1 MILFRTR
8 SYVKAGCHKACR
20 CAHVLPLTVCTYIL
34 HTSLTCVCPTLLPY
48 TVRSHHYLTDPRLL
62 THTSSHVNCRALS
75 FVRARLH
82 RFRAIVRK
90 QRAHII
96 SSSPV
101 KCAWLSHAHSVLQGV
116 PFVVYILKSA
126 RATVSVRACH
136 PYQTLALHVPVPVC
150 RMYCMPC

>member
-8 SYVKAGCHKACR
+8 SHVRAGCHKARR
-20 CAHVLPLTVCTYIL
+20 CVYVLPLTVCTYII
-34 HTSLTCVCPTLLPY
+34 HTSLACVCNALLPY

-62 THTSSHVNCRALS
+62 THTSSHVNCRALR

-101 KCAWLSHAHSVLQGV
+101 KCAGLSHAHSVLQGV
-116 PFVVYILKSA
+116 PFVSGSRNDTVICVQWFACNSFCEIAKQYVRHRIC
-126 RATVSVRACH
+126 ATI
-136 PYQTLALHVPVPVC
+136 
-150 RMYCMPC
+150 